1 MNSISRLK
9 NLVVHEKEEMI
20 ESTFTTCNLKKTLQ
34 NIFVED
40 YFGYLNDVKKYAR
53 IIYG

>member
-9 NLVVHEKEEMI
+9 NLVVREKEEMI
-20 ESTFTTCNLKKTLQ
+20 QSTFTTCNLKKHCK
-34 NIFVED
+34 IFFVED